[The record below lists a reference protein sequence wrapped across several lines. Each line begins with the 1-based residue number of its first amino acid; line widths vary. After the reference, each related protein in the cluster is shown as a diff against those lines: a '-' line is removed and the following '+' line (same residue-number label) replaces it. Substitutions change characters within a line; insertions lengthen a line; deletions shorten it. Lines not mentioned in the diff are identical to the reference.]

1 MAPPHGPGHTDASRG
16 RAGQDVLLAAQG
28 HTNVEITRRPDTT
41 ERSVS
46 KRRRRWCE
54 EGPAGS
60 DERPRPGRPRPL
72 PAAQVA
78 EIKAL
83 VCELPAESGRPLS
96 RWSHAETAREA
107 AARRIVSEISGIT
120 VWRNPAANAI
130 RSTEAWRN
138 SRGGIY
144 DEQHSGD
151 RLRETRRRRRPVLR
165 RRERSAMQVLAM

>member
-41 ERSVS
+41 EWSVS
-46 KRRRRWCE
+46 NWRRRWCE

-60 DERPRPGRPRPL
+60 DERPRPGRPRSF

-96 RWSHAETAREA
+96 RWSHAGTAREA

-120 VWRNPAANAI
+120 VWRYPAADAI

-138 SRGGIY
+138 SELRQGEESMMNSTRVIDCAKPGDGGALC
-144 DEQHSGD
+144 SGAA
-151 RLRETRRRRRPVLR
+151 T
-165 RRERSAMQVLAM
+165 